1 MSEDTSCDCGKDVNQ
16 FQNSQIIGM
25 HQAQKTS
32 KEIAETTKIGLRTVQ
47 GINENWKDSGEP
59 SSSRKKCGRKHISND
74 PDRDHF

>member
-1 MSEDTSCDCGKDVNQ
+1 MSEDTSWDRGKDVNQ

-32 KEIAETTKIGLRTVQ
+32 KQTAETTKIGLKTVQ
-47 GINENWKDSGEP
+47 RILKNWKDSGEP
-59 SSSRKKCGRKHISND
+59 SSLRKKWIRKKLSND